1 MNVFAGFFK
10 NTTFIGIM
18 VFTLVMQYVIVQFGG
33 EFTST
38 TPLTQSE
45 WLLSIG
51 IGALS
56 LPVAVIV
63 KLIPTPAAAPAPVKK
78 AYGFPV
84 CVPFFFVGILIHSF
98 ILFADFQRDRK
109 LQPFPLRI
117 GGRVRS
123 TLCQSKPQW

>member
-63 KLIPTPAAAPAPVKK
+63 KLIPTPAVTPAPVKK
-78 AYGFPV
+78 ECVFPIRVPFLLLSSPFFPLFLFCAGFP
-84 CVPFFFVGILIHSF
+84 
-98 ILFADFQRDRK
+98 RDR
-109 LQPFPLRI
+109 
-117 GGRVRS
+117 
-123 TLCQSKPQW
+123 